1 MSWQNAPVLTKLTS
15 AQNGGNLGAQLWG
28 VDYKGKLYTIWQK
41 TPGGEWTNWMTNDW
55 APGNHPKQ
63 VYELA
68 AVQLGDGRI
77 KLWILDLKREIW
89 TTEQESAGGN
99 WMNWWHST
107 RSKWNNAPDSFKKLA
122 AVHRARAEAPR
133 ESGSMFIGVKENGWL
148 AACFEARGTW
158 GRFRNDWS
166 GATGVIECTACQQ
179 KDARMAVWVLND
191 NRQLFFSSEETKGT
205 GDFSAWA
212 GPNWLNAPKLRNI
225 AAVEGSNGAII
236 VGQDE
241 DYRVV
246 TNFQSAPGSNQ
257 WSGWSAPNWA
267 NAPRSYELTACVQNN
282 GLARIW
288 AVTLRQ
294 KLTSIAQTEPN
305 RWPDKWSD
313 TDDDPYPPPPAK
325 K

>member
-1 MSWQNAPVLTKLTS
+1 
-15 AQNGGNLGAQLWG
+15 
-28 VDYKGKLYTIWQK
+28 
-41 TPGGEWTNWMTNDW
+41 
-55 APGNHPKQ
+55 
-63 VYELA
+63 
-68 AVQLGDGRI
+68 
-77 KLWILDLKREIW
+77 
-89 TTEQESAGGN
+89 
-99 WMNWWHST
+99 
-107 RSKWNNAPDSFKKLA
+107 
-122 AVHRARAEAPR
+122 
-133 ESGSMFIGVKENGWL
+133 
-148 AACFEARGTW
+148 
-158 GRFRNDWS
+158 
-166 GATGVIECTACQQ
+166 
-179 KDARMAVWVLND
+179 MAVWVLND